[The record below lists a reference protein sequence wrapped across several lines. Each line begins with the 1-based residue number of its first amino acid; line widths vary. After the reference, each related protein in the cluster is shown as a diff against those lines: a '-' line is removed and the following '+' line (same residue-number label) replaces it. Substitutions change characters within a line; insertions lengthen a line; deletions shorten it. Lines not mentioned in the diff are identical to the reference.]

1 MGGSTAVLCAAIFAA
16 CIVLASAS
24 ETTTKVSGPAGT
36 EDGLL
41 SWPADSKL
49 YARRLTLAV
58 DADQKPIRGEVT
70 VPQALHAR
78 AHVVL
83 ESSVLRP
90 VPATLE
96 GDGKRSY
103 FLVGGSLV
111 LVFVMVIAAGSALR
125 RRWRKRRRSIPGG
138 RRFADVP

>member
-1 MGGSTAVLCAAIFAA
+1 MLCTAICAA
-16 CIVLASAS
+16 CLVLASAS

-36 EDGLL
+36 EGGLL

-49 YARRLTLAV
+49 NARRLTLAV
-58 DADQKPIRGEVT
+58 DADQKPIRGEFT

-90 VPATLE
+90 APAILE